1 MDNEK
6 LEDSH
11 GNNRKGLKLRIGDQ
25 CFRFRAISVVPI
37 ILICFFVFNPDD
49 PGRFNT
55 LISISGFAIALFGG
69 LIRMTSVGF
78 SKPVTSGRENY
89 LKADNLNTGG
99 LYSLIKNPLYVGNF
113 FIYNGVIIAYTSIN
127 ALILLNIFFALNY
140 YFIILSEENFLKKE
154 FGKEYIDYFEN
165 VPKVIPNFKN
175 YKKNE
180 GKFSLLKVILRE
192 KNTTFYWILLY
203 VVSLLLKQYK
213 LNEGTIDNFWYHAM
227 PVIVMLVLN
236 IGLTIY
242 KKYFTSV
249 KVYT

>member
-1 MDNEK
+1 MKNEK
-6 LEDSH
+6 SEK
-11 GNNRKGLKLRIGDQ
+11 NNGKGLGLRIGDQ

-55 LISISGFAIALFGG
+55 LISISGFVIALAGG

-89 LKADNLNTGG
+89 LKAENLNTSG
-99 LYSLIKNPLYVGNF
+99 LYSLVRNPLYVGNF
-113 FIYNGVIIAYTSIN
+113 FIYNGVIIAYSSIY
-127 ALILLNIFFALNY
+127 ALILLNIFFVLNY
-140 YFIILSEENFLKKE
+140 YFIILSEENYLKNQ
-154 FGKEYIDYFEN
+154 FGTEYEKYLQS
-165 VPKVIPNFKN
+165 VPSVIPNFKN

-180 GKFSLLKVILRE
+180 GRFSFLKVILRE
-192 KNTTFYWILLY
+192 KNTTFYWVLLY

-213 LNEGTIDNFWYHAM
+213 LNDGAIDNFWFHAI
-227 PVIVMLVLN
+227 PVIVMFALN

-242 KKYFTSV
+242 KKYFASE

>member
-1 MDNEK
+1 MNNGK
-6 LEDSH
+6 SEDSN
-11 GNNRKGLKLRIGDQ
+11 GNGSVGLKLRIGDQ

-49 PGRFNT
+49 MGRFNT

-89 LKADNLNTGG
+89 LKAENLNTSG
-99 LYSLIKNPLYVGNF
+99 LYSLVRNPLYVGNF
-113 FIYNGVIIAYTSIN
+113 FIYNGVIIAYSSIN
-127 ALILLNIFFALNY
+127 ALILLNIFFVLNY
-140 YFIILSEENFLKKE
+140 YFIILSEENFLKKQ
-154 FGKEYIDYFEN
+154 FGKEYREYLETIPN
-165 VPKVIPNFKN
+165 VIPNFKN

-180 GKFSLLKVILRE
+180 GKFSFLKVFLRE

-213 LNEGTIDNFWYHAM
+213 LNDGAIDNFWYHAI
-227 PVIVMLVLN
+227 PVMTMFGLN

-242 KKYFTSV
+242 KKYFSSE

>member
-1 MDNEK
+1 MENEK
-6 LEDSH
+6 SDKSD
-11 GNNRKGLKLRIGDQ
+11 GNNGNGLGLRIGAQ

-49 PGRFNT
+49 MGRFNT

-89 LKADNLNTGG
+89 LKAENLNISG
-99 LYSLIKNPLYVGNF
+99 LYSLIRNPLYVGNF
-113 FIYNGVIIAYTSIN
+113 FIYNGVIIAYSSIY
-127 ALILLNIFFALNY
+127 ALILLNIFFILNY
-140 YFIILSEENFLKKE
+140 YFIILSEENFLKKQ
-154 FGKEYIDYFEN
+154 FGKEYKEYLDA

-192 KNTTFYWILLY
+192 KNTTFYWVLLY

-213 LNEGTIDNFWYHAM
+213 LNDATIDNFWFHAI
-227 PVIVMLVLN
+227 PVIAMFALN

-242 KKYFTSV
+242 KKYFTSE